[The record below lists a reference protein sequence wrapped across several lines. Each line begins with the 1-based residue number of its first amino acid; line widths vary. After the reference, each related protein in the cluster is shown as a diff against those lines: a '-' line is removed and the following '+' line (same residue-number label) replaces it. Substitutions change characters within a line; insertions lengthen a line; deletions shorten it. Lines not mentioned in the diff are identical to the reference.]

1 MSLRREQA
9 AGSLRFLCRVR
20 LFQAASRSAEFL
32 LTLASECDRECSVAL
47 PYSKALIAGQS
58 GIKPE
63 IWSWTFDRLGELAC
77 RQMPHWHISK
87 T

>member
-1 MSLRREQA
+1 M
-9 AGSLRFLCRVR
+9 R

-58 GIKPE
+58 GMKPE
-63 IWSWTFDRLGELAC
+63 IWSRTFDRLGEHGVQTDATLA
-77 RQMPHWHISK
+77 HIEDVERLHDLVS
-87 T
+87 